1 MTLEQI
7 DYFICAAQSR
17 TFFDAAE
24 AMHISQSSLSKQIMK
39 LEKELELTLWDR
51 SKRTAVLTP
60 EGEFF
65 YKEALKISRQYHR
78 SLEAVY
84 HFKDSK
90 LQALHIGTLPFLS
103 QYHLTSVIHSFC
115 DTHPELSF
123 SLKEVEDEELLSGLE
138 KDFFNLIFVRKHMI
152 DPELYTF
159 HALTADRLVAVFPE
173 AHPSAS
179 KKSVSLSELKK
190 ESFILMPPHTSI
202 YRFCMQSFHNAG
214 IHPQLLRTARAES
227 IVSAV
232 EIGEGISLL
241 TESSSHN
248 LCRMFSAV
256 CEKPYV
262 RYFFYN
268 PSIIPTPCTANATIH
283 AVAHCTA
290 TIPAAALTVP
300 ISRRTVA
307 IAATQGV

>member
-7 DYFICAAQSR
+7 DCFICAAQSR

-115 DTHPELSF
+115 NTHPE
-123 SLKEVEDEELLSGLE
+123 
-138 KDFFNLIFVRKHMI
+138 
-152 DPELYTF
+152 
-159 HALTADRLVAVFPE
+159 
-173 AHPSAS
+173 
-179 KKSVSLSELKK
+179 
-190 ESFILMPPHTSI
+190 
-202 YRFCMQSFHNAG
+202 
-214 IHPQLLRTARAES
+214 LLRTARAES

-241 TESSSHN
+241 TKSNFQLFRQPS
-248 LCRMFSAV
+248 LAAV
-256 CEKPYV
+256 PVNGLEKLSV
-262 RYFFYN
+262 G
-268 PSIIPTPCTANATIH
+268 I
-283 AVAHCTA
+283 AHKKNM
-290 TIPAAALTVP
+290 ALTTSAECFLQFVK
-300 ISRRTVA
+300 SHM
-307 IAATQGV
+307 

>member
-65 YKEALKISRQYHR
+65 YKEALKISTQYHR

-84 HFKDSK
+84 YFKDSK

-202 YRFCMQSFHNAG
+202 FRFCMQSFHNAG

-241 TESSSHN
+241 TESSFQFFRQPS
-248 LCRMFSAV
+248 LVAV
-256 CEKPYV
+256 PVNGLEKL
-262 RYFFYN
+262 
-268 PSIIPTPCTANATIH
+268 SIGI
-283 AVAHCTA
+283 AHKKNM
-290 TIPAAALTVP
+290 ALTTSAECFLQFVK
-300 ISRRTVA
+300 SHM
-307 IAATQGV
+307 

>member
-7 DYFICAAQSR
+7 DYFICTAQSR

-65 YKEALKISRQYHR
+65 YKEALKISRQY
-78 SLEAVY
+78 
-84 HFKDSK
+84 SK

-159 HALTADRLVAVFPE
+159 HALTEDRLVAVFPE

-190 ESFILMPPHTSI
+190 ETFILMPPHTSI

-241 TESSSHN
+241 TESSFQFFRQPSLVSVPIN
-248 LCRMFSAV
+248 GL
-256 CEKPYV
+256 EKLSV
-262 RYFFYN
+262 G
-268 PSIIPTPCTANATIH
+268 I
-283 AVAHCTA
+283 AHKKNM
-290 TIPAAALTVP
+290 ALTTSAKCFLQFVK
-300 ISRRTVA
+300 SHM
-307 IAATQGV
+307 

>member
-123 SLKEVEDEELLSGLE
+123 SLKEVEDEELLS
-138 KDFFNLIFVRKHMI
+138 
-152 DPELYTF
+152 
-159 HALTADRLVAVFPE
+159 
-173 AHPSAS
+173 
-179 KKSVSLSELKK
+179 ELKK

-241 TESSSHN
+241 TESSFQFFRQPS
-248 LCRMFSAV
+248 LVAV
-256 CEKPYV
+256 PVNGLEKL
-262 RYFFYN
+262 
-268 PSIIPTPCTANATIH
+268 SIGI
-283 AVAHCTA
+283 AHKKNM
-290 TIPAAALTVP
+290 ALTTSVECFLQFVK
-300 ISRRTVA
+300 SHM
-307 IAATQGV
+307 